1 MAQRVVFHIGLMKS
15 GTTFIQGRLNTNR
28 ERLAGQ
34 QVLFPGPTWNRHVR
48 AVSDLL
54 GSGKRKPGSWNSL
67 VDEINAYDGTAVVSM
82 EYLAP
87 MGRPRIKVLRD
98 AFSDSEVRIAVT
110 VRDLGRSVPAMWQEA
125 VKNRRTWAWDEYV
138 RSVEKGGEPGKRF
151 WRQQDAA
158 KIVARYGSVV
168 GPDHVY
174 VVTVP
179 PPGADPGLL
188 WDRFSEV
195 AGIAPDT
202 WDEAPRA
209 NESLGAASTLVMR
222 RLNVATTD
230 LPLAAY
236 KKRVKALAKYVMGGH
251 RGEEEPIGFT
261 VPAWLREESARVVAG
276 LRASGAHVVGDLA
289 DLEPVDVRG
298 VDPATVGEAAQL
310 EAAVAAL
317 DGLLHQV
324 RQVRRTT

>member
-54 GSGKRKPGSWNSL
+54 GSEKRKAGSWNSL

-87 MGRPRIKVLRD
+87 MGRPRIQVLRD
-98 AFSDSEVRIAVT
+98 AFPDSEVRIVVT

-125 VKNRRTWAWDEYV
+125 VKNRRTWTWAEYV
-138 RSVEKGGEPGKRF
+138 RSIEKGGEPGRRF
-151 WRQQDAA
+151 WRQQHAA
-158 KIVARYGSVV
+158 KIVRRYGSVV
-168 GPDHVY
+168 GPEHVY
-174 VVTVP
+174 VVTLP
-179 PPGADPGLL
+179 PPGADPALL
-188 WDRFSEV
+188 WERFSQV

-209 NESLGAASTLVMR
+209 NESLGAASTEVLI
-222 RLNVATTD
+222 RLNHATQD
-230 LPLAAY
+230 LSLKAY
-236 KKRVKALAKYVMGGH
+236 KKRVKGLAKYVMGGH
-251 RGEEEPIGFT
+251 RAEEDPIGFT
-261 VPAWLREESARVVAG
+261 VPRWLRNESSRIVADLG
-276 LRASGAHVVGDLA
+276 RAGAHVVGDLA
-289 DLEPVDVRG
+289 DLEPVDVPG
-298 VDPATVGEAAQL
+298 VDPAAVGEGAQV

-317 DGLLHQV
+317 SGLLHQV

>member
-168 GPDHVY
+168 GPDPVY

-261 VPAWLREESARVVAG
+261 VPAWLREESTRVVAG

>member
-67 VDEINAYDGTAVVSM
+67 VDEINAHDGTAVVSM

-98 AFSDSEVRIAVT
+98 AFPDSEVRIAVT
-110 VRDLGRSVPAMWQEA
+110 VRDLGRGVPAMWQEA
-125 VKNRRTWAWDEYV
+125 IKNRRTWAWDEYV
-138 RSVEKGGEPGKRF
+138 RSIEKGGDAGSRF

-158 KIVARYGSVV
+158 KIVRRYASVV
-168 GPDHVY
+168 GPEHVY

-179 PPGADPGLL
+179 PPGADPALL

-195 AGIAPDT
+195 AGIAADT

-209 NESLGAASTLVMR
+209 NESLGAASTLVMS
-222 RLNVATTD
+222 RLNVATAD
-230 LPLAAY
+230 LSLSAY
-236 KKRVKALAKYVMGGH
+236 KKRVKGLAKYVMGGH
-251 RGEEEPIGFT
+251 RGEEDPIGFT
-261 VPAWLREESARVVAG
+261 VPGWLRDESTRVVADLG
-276 LRASGAHVVGDLA
+276 RSGVHVVGDLA

-298 VDPATVGEAAQL
+298 VDPATVGDADQL

-317 DGLLHQV
+317 TGVLHQV

>member
-28 ERLAGQ
+28 DRLAAQ

-54 GSGKRKPGSWNSL
+54 GSDKRKPGSWNSL
-67 VDEINAYDGTAVVSM
+67 VDEINEYDGTAVVSM

-98 AFSDSEVRIAVT
+98 SFPESDVRVAVS
-110 VRDLGRSVPAMWQEA
+110 VRDLGRGVPAMWQEA
-125 VKNRRTWAWDEYV
+125 IKNRRTWTWEEYV
-138 RSVEKGGEPGKRF
+138 RSIEKGGEPGRRF
-151 WRQQDAA
+151 WRQQHAA
-158 KIVARYGSVV
+158 KIVRRWGSVV
-168 GPDHVY
+168 GADHTY

-195 AGIAPDT
+195 AGIGPAS

-209 NESLGAASTLVMR
+209 NESLGAASTMVLR
-222 RLNVATTD
+222 QLNFATQD
-230 LPLAAY
+230 LPLSAY

-251 RGEEEPIGFT
+251 RGEEDPIGFT
-261 VPAWLREESARVVAG
+261 VPAWLREESARVLAD
-276 LRASGAHVVGDLA
+276 LQDSGAHVVGGLA
-289 DLEPVDVRG
+289 DLEPVDVPG
-298 VDPATVGEAAQL
+298 VDPATVADAAQL
-310 EAAVAAL
+310 DAAISAL
-317 DGLLHQV
+317 TGVLHQV
-324 RQVRRTT
+324 RQVRRPT

>member
-67 VDEINAYDGTAVVSM
+67 ADEINAYDGTAVVSM

-98 AFSDSEVRIAVT
+98 AFPDSEVRIAVT

-125 VKNRRTWAWDEYV
+125 IKNRRTWTWDQYV
-138 RSVEKGGEPGKRF
+138 RSIEKGGDAGRRF
-151 WRQQDAA
+151 WRQQHAA

-179 PPGADPGLL
+179 PPGADPALL

-195 AGIAPDT
+195 AGIGPDT

-209 NESLGAASTLVMR
+209 NESLGAASTLVMS
-222 RLNVATTD
+222 RLNDATAD
-230 LPLAAY
+230 LSMTAY
-236 KKRVKALAKYVMGGH
+236 KKRVKGLAKYVLGGH
-251 RGEEEPIGFT
+251 RGEEDPIGFT
-261 VPAWLREESARVVAG
+261 VPEWLREESTRIVADLG
-276 LRASGAHVVGDLA
+276 SSGARIVGDLA

-298 VDPATVGEAAQL
+298 VDPATVADAAQL
-310 EAAVAAL
+310 DAAL
-317 DGLLHQV
+317 AALTGVLHQV

>member
-1 MAQRVVFHIGLMKS
+1 
-15 GTTFIQGRLNTNR
+15 
-28 ERLAGQ
+28 
-34 QVLFPGPTWNRHVR
+34 VR

-54 GSGKRKPGSWNSL
+54 GSPKRKPGSWNSL
-67 VDEINAYDGTAVVSM
+67 VDEINQYDGTGVVSM

-98 AFSDSEVRIAVT
+98 AFPDSEIRVAVS

-125 VKNRRTWAWDEYV
+125 IKNRRTWTWAEYV
-138 RSVEKGGEPGKRF
+138 RSIEKGGDAGRRF
-151 WRQQDAA
+151 WRQQHAA
-158 KIVARYGSVV
+158 KIVRRWGAVL

-179 PPGADPGLL
+179 PPGADPALL

-222 RLNVATTD
+222 QLNFATQD
-230 LPLAAY
+230 LPVRAY

-251 RGEEEPIGFT
+251 RGDEDPIGFT
-261 VPAWLREESARVVAG
+261 VPAWLRQESARIVAD
-276 LRASGAHVVGDLA
+276 LARSGAKVVGDLG

-298 VDPATVGEAAQL
+298 VDPATVGDAAQL

-317 DGLLHQV
+317 TGLLRQV
-324 RQVRRTT
+324 RQVRRVP

>member
-28 ERLAGQ
+28 QRLAEQ

-67 VDEINAYDGTAVVSM
+67 VDEINAHDGTAVVSM

-98 AFSDSEVRIAVT
+98 AFPDTEVRIAVT

-125 VKNRRTWAWDEYV
+125 IKNRRTWAWDEYV
-138 RSVEKGGEPGKRF
+138 RSLEKGGEPGKRF

-168 GPDHVY
+168 GPEHVY

-179 PPGADPGLL
+179 PPGADSGLL

-195 AGIAPDT
+195 AGIAADE

-209 NESLGAASTLVMR
+209 NESLGAASTLVMS
-222 RLNVATTD
+222 RLNVATAD

-251 RGEEEPIGFT
+251 RGEEEPIGFS
-261 VPAWLREESARVVAG
+261 VPDWLREESTRVVTD
-276 LRASGAHVVGDLA
+276 LRRSGTHVVGDLA
-289 DLEPVDVRG
+289 DLEPVDVPG

-310 EAAVAAL
+310 DAAVAAL
-317 DGLLHQV
+317 TGVLHQV

>member
-28 ERLAGQ
+28 GRLAEQ

-54 GSGKRKPGSWNSL
+54 GSAKRNPGSWNSL
-67 VDEINAYDGTAVVSM
+67 VEEINAYDGTAVVSM

-98 AFSDSEVRIAVT
+98 AFPDTEIRVAVS

-125 VKNRRTWAWDEYV
+125 VKNRATWTWAEYV
-138 RSVEKGGEPGKRF
+138 RSIEKGGNPGRRF
-151 WRQQDAA
+151 WRQQHVG
-158 KIVARYGSVV
+158 KIVRRWGSVL
-168 GPDHVY
+168 GFDHVY

-179 PPGADPGLL
+179 PPGADPALL

-195 AGIAPDT
+195 AGIRPDT

-222 RLNVATTD
+222 QLNFSTQE
-230 LPLAAY
+230 LPIAAY

-251 RGEEEPIGFT
+251 RGEEQPIGFT
-261 VPAWLREESARVVAG
+261 VPKWLREESAEILAD
-276 LRASGAHVVGDLA
+276 LRRSGAHVVGDLT

-298 VDPATVGEAAQL
+298 VDPAKVGDAAQL

-317 DGLLHQV
+317 TGVLHQV
-324 RQVRRTT
+324 RQVRRTP

>member
-34 QVLFPGPTWNRHVR
+34 RVLFPGPTWNRHVR

-54 GSGKRKPGSWNSL
+54 GSGKRKPGSWKSL
-67 VDEINAYDGTAVVSM
+67 VDEVNAYDGTAVVSM

-98 AFSDSEVRIAVT
+98 AFPDAEVRIAVT
-110 VRDLGRSVPAMWQEA
+110 VRDLGRSVPAMWQESI
-125 VKNRRTWAWDEYV
+125 KNRRTWTWDEYV
-138 RSVEKGGEPGKRF
+138 RSIQKGGEPGRRF
-151 WRQQDAA
+151 WRQQHAA

-179 PPGADPGLL
+179 PPGADPALL

-209 NESLGAASTLVMR
+209 NESLGAASTLVMS
-222 RLNVATTD
+222 RLNLATQD
-230 LPLAAY
+230 LSLKAY
-236 KKRVKALAKYVMGGH
+236 KKRVKGLAKYVMGGH
-251 RGEEEPIGFT
+251 RGEEDPIGFT
-261 VPAWLREESARVVAG
+261 VPGWLREESTRVVADLG
-276 LRASGAHVVGDLA
+276 RSGAHLVGDLA

-298 VDPATVGEAAQL
+298 VDPATVGDAAQL

-317 DGLLHQV
+317 TGVLHQV

>member
-1 MAQRVVFHIGLMKS
+1 MAKRVVFHIGLMKS

-34 QVLFPGPTWNRHVR
+34 NVLFPGPTWNRHVQ

-54 GSGKRKPGSWNSL
+54 GSDKRRPGSWNSL
-67 VDEINAYDGTAVVSM
+67 VDEINAHDETAIVSM

-87 MGRPRIKVLRD
+87 MGKPRIKVLRD
-98 AFSDSEVRIAVT
+98 AFADSDVRVCVT

-125 VKNRRTWAWDEYV
+125 IKNRRTWTWDEYV
-138 RSVEKGGEPGKRF
+138 RSIEKGGEPGRRF
-151 WRQQDAA
+151 WRQQHAA
-158 KIVARYGSVV
+158 KIVRRYGSVV

-174 VVTVP
+174 VVTLP
-179 PPGADPGLL
+179 PPGGDPTLL

-195 AGIAPDT
+195 AGIAPDM

-222 RLNVATTD
+222 RLNFATED
-230 LPLAAY
+230 LPIAAY

-251 RGEEEPIGFT
+251 RGAEEPIGFT
-261 VPAWLREESARVVAG
+261 VPDWLREESGRVVED
-276 LRASGAHVVGDLA
+276 LRGSGAHVVGDLA

-298 VDPATVGEAAQL
+298 VDPATVDDTAQL
-310 EAAVAAL
+310 DAADAAL
-317 DGLLHQV
+317 TGVLHQV
-324 RQVRRTT
+324 KQVRRTS